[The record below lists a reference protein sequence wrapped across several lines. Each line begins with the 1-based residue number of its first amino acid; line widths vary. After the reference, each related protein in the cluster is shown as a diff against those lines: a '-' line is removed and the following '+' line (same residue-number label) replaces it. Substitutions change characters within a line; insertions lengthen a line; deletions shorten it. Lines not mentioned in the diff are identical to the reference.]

1 MLLTQLF
8 SLPISTITG
17 LFMTAVCG
25 EVKVGHLK
33 LQVEDPP
40 IERFVVKII
49 LGHQLVNPPPIKQD
63 RRLLHNLKRQFL
75 IVAES
80 LLGFLNFT
88 QPRKFVAPIEGRPQ
102 VRILITLYRAMA
114 SFFTGFTAHRAVLII
129 LLIVVVVIHFVV
141 LLLVLLELAAW
152 GVELCLAAAP
162 PHGAAPL

>member
-25 EVKVGHLK
+25 EVKVCHLK

-49 LGHQLVNPPPIKQD
+49 LGHQLVNPSPIKQD
-63 RRLLHNLKRQFL
+63 CRLLHNLKRQFL
-75 IVAES
+75 IVAQS
-80 LLGFLNFT
+80 LLSFLNFT
-88 QPRKFVAPIEGRPQ
+88 QPRKFIAHIEGRPQ

-114 SFFTGFTAHRAVLII
+114 SFFTGFTAHRDVLII

-162 PHGAAPL
+162 PHSAAPL

>member
-25 EVKVGHLK
+25 EVKVCHLK

-49 LGHQLVNPPPIKQD
+49 LGHQLVNPSPIKQD
-63 RRLLHNLKRQFL
+63 RRL
-75 IVAES
+75 
-80 LLGFLNFT
+80 G
-88 QPRKFVAPIEGRPQ
+88 KFITHIEGRPQ
-102 VRILITLYRAMA
+102 VRILITLYRTMA

-162 PHGAAPL
+162 PHSAAPL